1 MRSRIG
7 VKIKYGWVYVVSAAA
22 RAAGM
27 VVHVCTCCVGA
38 YRSGVVVVEALT
50 YEHEGQELK
59 HRKQTGTCIRTS
71 SLDTRIG
78 RETEEVN
85 SSTSTIIQN

>member
-38 YRSGVVVVEALT
+38 YAIVYWCHNYVCRVHVVCAAASAGGILVLVCTAMRL
-50 YEHEGQELK
+50 H
-59 HRKQTGTCIRTS
+59 
-71 SLDTRIG
+71 TRRDRYWCSRI
-78 RETEEVN
+78 TAY
-85 SSTSTIIQN
+85 